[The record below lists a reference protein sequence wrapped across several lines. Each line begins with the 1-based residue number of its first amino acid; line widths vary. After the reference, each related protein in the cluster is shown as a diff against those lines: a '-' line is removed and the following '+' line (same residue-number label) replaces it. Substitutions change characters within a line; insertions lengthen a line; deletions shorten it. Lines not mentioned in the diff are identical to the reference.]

1 MKFWWEISTSP
12 DQESGSGRRWVSLSK
27 SPFVLPRNGVTHG
40 GLSRTNKSDFEFKRM
55 AGCEG
60 LTITLVE
67 TVVRKV
73 NALLLTKCWHLR
85 DRGFVQR
92 FLPFCIF
99 QKQSDEWR
107 SASTSVNKL
116 SACSAWR
123 VETARPVWWKCTCW
137 NQLGIYLNSLGST
150 EDRTA
155 PPRLRDEIRPLLIA
169 IRNEARQ
176 WLIDTTPPANSHN
189 RFRWAILKSLCFHV
203 LHICLAVS
211 LKALKLRVGPLLRWE
226 M

>member
-27 SPFVLPRNGVTHG
+27 SPFVLPGNGVTHG

-73 NALLLTKCWHLR
+73 NAAVDKVLTFAGSWVRATLI
-85 DRGFVQR
+85 

-123 VETARPVWWKCTCW
+123 VETAR
-137 NQLGIYLNSLGST
+137 
-150 EDRTA
+150 
-155 PPRLRDEIRPLLIA
+155 
-169 IRNEARQ
+169 
-176 WLIDTTPPANSHN
+176 
-189 RFRWAILKSLCFHV
+189 
-203 LHICLAVS
+203 AV
-211 LKALKLRVGPLLRWE
+211 
-226 M
+226 